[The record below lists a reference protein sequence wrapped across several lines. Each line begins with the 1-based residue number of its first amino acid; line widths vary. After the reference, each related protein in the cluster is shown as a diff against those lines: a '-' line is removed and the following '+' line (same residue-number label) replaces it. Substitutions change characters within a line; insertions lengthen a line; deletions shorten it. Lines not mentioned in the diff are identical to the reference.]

1 MYRQVADYICLQ
13 YSVTERRLNLYWD
26 VMRRDEENILRKMLT
41 MDIFQGKGREDVRK
55 QDGNR
60 RAKRYL
66 KITGLRAGKETDW
79 AMWRRKICSNGNPTW
94 WEKPGE
100 KKKMS

>member
-1 MYRQVADYICLQ
+1 
-13 YSVTERRLNLYWD
+13 
-26 VMRRDEENILRKMLT
+26 MRRYEEHILRKVLIM
-41 MDIFQGKGREDVRK
+41 GKGREDSEDDRK

-66 KITGLRAGKETDW
+66 KITGLRAGGEMDR
-79 AMWRRKICSNGNPTW
+79 AMLRRKISSHAGNPTW